1 MSRLIHFV
9 TALLILGKYVPTI
22 ISPFDFD
29 RKSELQSGILTCML
43 GGRSGLGNISV
54 IRVPLKAS
62 NGYPFRDERKQVVI
76 QCNEQ
81 PEIS

>member
-43 GGRSGLGNISV
+43 GEKSGLGNISV
-54 IRVPLKAS
+54 IRVPLKGLGIRLMDTLS
-62 NGYPFRDERKQVVI
+62 EMKGNR
-76 QCNEQ
+76 
-81 PEIS
+81 